1 MPDTLAYGAF
11 HTLLAIRQCGAD
23 TKRVIHIVAIVVN
36 VAVIAVDERR
46 IVIVVTL
53 RAEPPATLQP
63 CPCHKETHTD
73 FCYNHRFS
81 ISILCII
88 CCFILVFRCVGQYIA
103 AHHLLPELP
112 CMSMS
117 QMPAVACNTSRD
129 ILQALISNTILF
141 LILLQAPLPP
151 PFIRCTESPDYLPGV
166 SQIEPEAQKIHTFR
180 NRHDLCFLLFCSYH
194 FTLILSHCP

>member
-46 IVIVVTL
+46 IVIVVAR
-53 RAEPPATLQP
+53 RAQPPAALQP

-88 CCFILVFRCVGQYIA
+88 CCFIL
-103 AHHLLPELP
+103 
-112 CMSMS
+112 
-117 QMPAVACNTSRD
+117 AVVVSLIDSEPSAD
-129 ILQALISNTILF
+129 VQALYAKATDNSV
-141 LILLQAPLPP
+141 
-151 PFIRCTESPDYLPGV
+151 D
-166 SQIEPEAQKIHTFR
+166 
-180 NRHDLCFLLFCSYH
+180 D
-194 FTLILSHCP
+194 